1 MFTPSN
7 NNEKEAAD
15 SLSEALLPHGVAYEG
30 NFRSAEVTFSITH
43 PLLG

>member
-1 MFTPSN
+1 MFTPSI

-15 SLSEALLPHGVAYEG
+15 SLSEALLPHGDAYEG
-30 NFRSAEVTFSITH
+30 NFKSAEATSFISH